1 MVLISV
7 LLPFHG
13 KSPYLGE
20 AIESVLDQTLPDFEL
35 LLIGDRAP
43 TSSTKLVKS
52 FEERDARIKVIKSN
66 GAGLGA
72 ALNTGLSY
80 SSGLYI
86 ARLDDD
92 DTMSRTRLDRQ
103 YREMAAD
110 PSLVCLGSQVL
121 YIKDGVDSSTS
132 KLPLHDWQ
140 IRFESKISNPMAH
153 PSVLVRKTSL
163 YLIGGYHQDF
173 TVAQDYEMYTR
184 LMSLGRIRNL
194 SKPLTRY
201 RIHEDQI
208 SSKDV
213 KFRLPFELAAIESRH
228 SPKSSIEASSTLLEK
243 YLDSVIPEATFIE
256 SCTAGKGQSSA
267 ILDLREAVVAIK
279 LFERVRLVL
288 RAFRNSFY
296 LSFVFIFSKFM
307 TWLNLLT
314 ARKN

>member
-1 MVLISV
+1 MVFISV

-13 KSPYLGE
+13 ESPYLGE
-20 AIESVLDQTLPDFEL
+20 AIQSVLDQTLSDFEL
-35 LLIGDRAP
+35 LLINDRAS
-43 TSSTKLVKS
+43 TSSSKLVKS
-52 FEERDARIKVIKSN
+52 FQERDARIKVIMSN

-72 ALNTGLSY
+72 ALNTGLGY

-92 DTMSRTRLDRQ
+92 DTMSKTRLELQ
-103 YREMAAD
+103 YRAMAAD

-132 KLPLHDWQ
+132 NLPLYDWQ

-153 PSVLVRKTSL
+153 PSLLIRKTSL
-163 YLIGGYHQDF
+163 YLVGGYNTDF
-173 TVAQDYEMYTR
+173 KVAQDYEMYTR
-184 LMSLGRIRNL
+184 LISLGRIRNL

-201 RIHEDQI
+201 RIHENQI

-213 KFRLPFELAAIESRH
+213 NIRLPFELAAIESRH

-256 SCTAGKGQSSA
+256 SCRAGKRQSSA

-279 LFERVRLVL
+279 LFQRVHLVR
-288 RAFRNSFY
+288 RAFGNSFY
-296 LSFVFIFSKFM
+296 LSFVFMFSKFM
-307 TWLNLLT
+307 TWLNLLNS
-314 ARKN
+314 RKN